1 MAIVVSLS
9 EEATKT
15 FMRFI
20 LIVTA
25 FFGVRSEVTF
35 ILNWVLAGMAS
46 VERVNPMR
54 VLITGE
60 LDETSTLDP
69 NYVWIITGILLKL
82 LNSFG
87 KMIYIHE
94 LVGIATL
101 HIKVMVKKLVW
112 NTCKLDDDT
121 D

>member
-35 ILNWVLAGMAS
+35 ILNWVFAGMAS

-54 VLITGE
+54 VFITGE